1 MMLDV
6 LDACQY
12 AVKKALELG
21 ATEAEG
27 FAAGGKEIN
36 VSIERNEIKM
46 GKSQELSGIGVR
58 VILDHSLG
66 FASVNDLTKA
76 EIAMTA
82 ENAVG
87 LAKRAPPLKFNE
99 LPGVK
104 PVSKVEGLYDP
115 RSKDFTMDDA
125 LENATRLLKTA
136 KDYDPRVTV
145 DGGYFS
151 ADIGRSAV
159 ANSTGVEVS
168 EEACAF
174 THVIIGMAVEGDD
187 VSSFDYRFNG
197 TRRVDEIEVETSART
212 LAETVVNSLGAKKTE
227 SFKGA
232 VILNPNT
239 VVDLLAPVIVF
250 STNSNSVQKGMS
262 RFAGRID
269 DKVASE
275 DLTVRDDGLI
285 PGGLGS
291 SSFDREGLPHR
302 PLPIIE
308 KGVLKNFLYNT
319 LTAKKEEWESTGHAS
334 GGISGPPRIATT
346 NLMIEPGDA
355 DIDSL
360 IGETTKGVII
370 SRFSGVPDPISGDF
384 SGAVKGG
391 YLVENGEKASPI
403 KETLV
408 AGNVFELLNE
418 ISGISKETERI
429 MSFIAPWVRLENV
442 SVTSA

>member
-1 MMLDV
+1 MMLDI

-76 EIAMTA
+76 EIAMAA

-87 LAKRAPPLKFNE
+87 LAKRAPPLKFNV
-99 LPGVK
+99 LPSVK
-104 PVSKVEGLYDP
+104 RVSKVEGLYDP
-115 RSKDFTMDDA
+115 RSREFTMDDA

-145 DGGYFS
+145 DSGYFS
-151 ADIGRSAV
+151 ADVGRSAV
-159 ANSTGVEVS
+159 ASSSGVEAS

-212 LAETVVNSLGAKKTE
+212 MAETVVNSLGAKKTE
-227 SFKGA
+227 SFKGT

-269 DKVASE
+269 DKVA
-275 DLTVRDDGLI
+275 
-285 PGGLGS
+285 
-291 SSFDREGLPHR
+291 
-302 PLPIIE
+302 
-308 KGVLKNFLYNT
+308 
-319 LTAKKEEWESTGHAS
+319 
-334 GGISGPPRIATT
+334 
-346 NLMIEPGDA
+346 
-355 DIDSL
+355 
-360 IGETTKGVII
+360 
-370 SRFSGVPDPISGDF
+370 
-384 SGAVKGG
+384 
-391 YLVENGEKASPI
+391 
-403 KETLV
+403 
-408 AGNVFELLNE
+408 
-418 ISGISKETERI
+418 
-429 MSFIAPWVRLENV
+429 
-442 SVTSA
+442 

>member
-1 MMLDV
+1 MLDI

-12 AVKKALELG
+12 AVKKALEFG

-27 FAAGGKEIN
+27 FAADGKEIN

-58 VILDHSLG
+58 VIMDHSLG
-66 FASVNDLTKA
+66 FASVNNLTKA
-76 EIAMTA
+76 EIAKAA

-87 LAKRAPPLKFNE
+87 LARRAPPLKFNE
-99 LPGVK
+99 LPGAK
-104 PVSKVEGLYDP
+104 PVSKIEGLYDP
-115 RSKDFTMDDA
+115 RSRDFTMDDA

-159 ANSTGVEVS
+159 ANSNGVEVS

-227 SFKGA
+227 SFKGT

-239 VVDLLAPVIVF
+239 VVDLLAPVIVS
-250 STNSNSVQKGMS
+250 STNSNAVQKGMS

-308 KGVLKNFLYNT
+308 KGVLKNLLYNT
-319 LTAKKEEWESTGHAS
+319 LTAKKEERESTGHAS

-360 IGETTKGVII
+360 ISETTKGVII

-391 YLVENGEKASPI
+391 YLVENGEKVSPI

-418 ISGISKETERI
+418 VSGISKETERI
-429 MSFIAPWVRLENV
+429 MSLIAPWVRLENV
-442 SVTSA
+442 SVTSGT